1 MKKIYS
7 NMDPSILL
15 HIINKQ
21 KDLEEGRTDIAP
33 EDQFLQVA
41 ALRMNEGKTFKAH
54 KHLWKEGEERVIAQE
69 SWVVLSGSVAVTL
82 YDLDDSIVSEEVLDP
97 GDLSMTFQ
105 GGHNYVAIL
114 PDTFVYEFKT
124 GPYKGQK
131 QDKEFIK

>member
-41 ALRMNEGKTFKAH
+41 ALRMNEGKTFKATYG
-54 KHLWKEGEERVIAQE
+54 KKER
-69 SWVVLSGSVAVTL
+69 SG
-82 YDLDDSIVSEEVLDP
+82 
-97 GDLSMTFQ
+97 
-105 GGHNYVAIL
+105 
-114 PDTFVYEFKT
+114 
-124 GPYKGQK
+124 
-131 QDKEFIK
+131 